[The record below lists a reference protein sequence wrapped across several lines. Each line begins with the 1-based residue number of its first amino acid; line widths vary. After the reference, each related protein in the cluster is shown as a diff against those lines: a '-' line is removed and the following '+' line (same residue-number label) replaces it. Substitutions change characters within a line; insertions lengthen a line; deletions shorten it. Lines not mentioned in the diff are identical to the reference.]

1 MKLYDAYVATERVTV
16 SLETDLAAAIR
27 EAAEADHENVSA
39 WIAMA
44 ARRLLT
50 ARGLRQV
57 VEEWERTHG
66 AFTDDEITEAR
77 RRLGW

>member
-1 MKLYDAYVATERVTV
+1 MILSMATERVTV
-16 SLETDLAAAIR
+16 SLESDLAAAIR

-39 WIAMA
+39 WIATA
-44 ARRLLT
+44 ARRLLA

-57 VEEWERTHG
+57 VEEWERTQG
-66 AFTDDEITEAR
+66 AFTDDEIAEAR